1 MHVQKLSRSIQ
12 FANKSKDS
20 CKDQCVTNW
29 LETILLFWI
38 FFLQKIACQ
47 VAKYSWNNNDLTVKR
62 CGLLFCSKTIWHF
75 SVHWLIVHHQ
85 KNMKKKTST
94 IFFSKNQ
101 INMGTKT
108 RPCCKLSSEGNIY
121 IDWLS
126 DQYKCLIGKRY
137 LDQEINWLD
146 AIYRHICNYWWE
158 STFKFTKTIV
168 TV

>member
-1 MHVQKLSRSIQ
+1 MCNKLTRDYFTFLNFFSSENSLSGSKIQ
-12 FANKSKDS
+12 LKKQWSDCQEMWASFLFENNLAFFCTLTYSSSSEEYEEKDI
-20 CKDQCVTNW
+20 NN
-29 LETILLFWI
+29 
-38 FFLQKIACQ
+38 FL
-47 VAKYSWNNNDLTVKR
+47 
-62 CGLLFCSKTIWHF
+62 
-75 SVHWLIVHHQ
+75 
-85 KNMKKKTST
+85 
-94 IFFSKNQ
+94 SKNQ